1 MSTVKG
7 YIEKIKYRNEEN
19 GYCVLSVYS
28 EGLEYIIVG
37 YFNYIDEGEYIEAVG
52 DMKLHPMYGEQLV
65 VKSYEIKAP
74 DDIKSIEKYLASGA
88 IKGIGAL
95 LAARIVKHFKSDT
108 LRIMEEEPERL
119 SEVKGISERIA
130 VSIGEQIIAKK
141 DMRDAMIFLQKYGI
155 GMNLAIKIYKEYG
168 QRLYSIIVE
177 NPYRMADDISGIG
190 FKIADDI
197 ASKVGIYVDSEYRIK
212 SGIIYVLTQ
221 AALQGHTYLP
231 MEELLCRA
239 RELLGIE
246 KDNINEYLTDMQIEK
261 RIVIKNSDTGFMVY
275 LSKLY
280 YIELNIAKCLYDLN
294 IKSEENIAEIEE
306 VIKKIEDT
314 GSIELD
320 ALQRQA
326 VISSAS
332 SGLLIITGGPGTGK
346 TTVINTIIKYFENRN
361 MQIVLAAPTGRAAK
375 RMSETTGHEART
387 IHRLLE
393 INGAPKDSDE
403 NIISSMRFERN
414 EENPLEAEVV
424 IIDEMSMV
432 DIHLMYSLLKA
443 VSVGTRLIL
452 VGDVNQLP
460 SIGAGNVLRDI
471 IDSEKF
477 NVVRL
482 NKIYRQAAQS
492 DIVMNA
498 HNIID
503 GTDIDLSKRSK
514 DFLFIRSDNPDNT
527 VDSMLALVMKKL
539 PGYVNADMREIQVLT
554 PMRKGI
560 LGVER
565 LNTILQ
571 KYLNPPEFSK
581 DEKEIGSIL
590 YRVGDKVMQ
599 TKNNYQMEWEIRNNI
614 GIVIEKGIGVYNGDI
629 GIIRE
634 INTFSELI
642 SIEYDD
648 GKICEYT
655 YSDMEEIELA
665 YAITIHKS
673 QGSEYPAIV
682 IPVYSGPRMLMSR
695 NLIYTAVTR
704 AKECV
709 VLLGMPDDF
718 YSMVN
723 NDVEL
728 KRFSG
733 LKDRI
738 LELNV

>member
-221 AALQGHTYLP
+221 ATLQGHTYLP

-306 VIKKIEDT
+306 AIKKIEDT

-332 SGLLIITGGPGTGK
+332 SGLLVITGGPGTGK

-361 MQIVLAAPTGRAAK
+361 MQIALAAPTGRAAK
-375 RMSETTGHEART
+375 RMTETTGHEART

-403 NIISSMRFERN
+403 NIISPMRFERN
-414 EENPLEAEVV
+414 DENPLEAEVV

-460 SIGAGNVLRDI
+460 SVGAGNVLRDI

-527 VDSMLALVMKKL
+527 VESMLALVMKKL

-738 LELNV
+738 LELDV